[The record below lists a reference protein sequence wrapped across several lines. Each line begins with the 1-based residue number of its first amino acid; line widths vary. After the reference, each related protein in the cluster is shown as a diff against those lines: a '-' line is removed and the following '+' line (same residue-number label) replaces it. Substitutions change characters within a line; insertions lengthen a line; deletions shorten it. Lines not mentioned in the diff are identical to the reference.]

1 MAVRRAIRWR
11 RGELNLPMDVKRVEA
26 SSQVKADRGRVAL
39 QRGPLIYCVEGAD
52 NGGQA
57 WNILL
62 PDAAAFSPVRDTIL
76 SEQVVALKGT
86 LPTVTVSSDGY
97 SVRTEQRSVTAI
109 PYYTWCNRGND
120 EMQVWLP
127 RKITDIKIDY

>member
-1 MAVRRAIRWR
+1 V
-11 RGELNLPMDVKRVEA
+11 ELDLPMDVKRVEA
-26 SSQVKADRGRVAL
+26 GPQVKADKGRVAL

-52 NGGQA
+52 NDGQA

-62 PDAAAFSPVRDTIL
+62 PDAAIFSPVRDTIL
-76 SEQVVALKGT
+76 SEPVVALKGT
-86 LPTVTVSSDGY
+86 LPVVTVSADGY
-97 SVRTEQRSVTAI
+97 NVRTEQKLVTAI

-120 EMQVWLP
+120 AMQVWLP